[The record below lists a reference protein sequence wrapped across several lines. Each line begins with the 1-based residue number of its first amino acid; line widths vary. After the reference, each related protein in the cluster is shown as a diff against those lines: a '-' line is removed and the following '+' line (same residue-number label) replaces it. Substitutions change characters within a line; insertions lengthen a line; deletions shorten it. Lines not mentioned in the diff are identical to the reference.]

1 MLVFTTI
8 LALLNAM
15 SFLLRFVFAALALL
29 TFAREKIAWLYD
41 RSPPTSFHPS
51 TNLPANTFVTSH
63 PHRIPTII
71 ITPPPDGDRTKPPR
85 EQRVKG
91 LLGVLKRGK
100 TSDPAKEKRKRIR
113 RERLNG
119 KVWVKGE

>member
-1 MLVFTTI
+1 MLVFTTV

-41 RSPPTSFHPS
+41 RPSPTSFHPS

-63 PHRIPTII
+63 PHRI

-91 LLGVLKRGK
+91 LLGVPKRGK